1 MFTPLSTENK
11 LNLSKILYYF
21 PRFLALFIILLWL
34 VAITIAYK
42 FNQYFVIG
50 FLISLILLFTT
61 LIAWKSDPLGG
72 IVFIILGFAYLVV
85 AFGKSFSFTTLL
97 GSAPLFTLGL
107 LFISNHL
114 YQEKKYAEEDDIL

>member
-1 MFTPLSTENK
+1 MPTKKK
-11 LNLSKILYYF
+11 LDLSKLMYYF
-21 PRFLALFIILLWL
+21 PRFLALFIILLWIT
-34 VAITIAYK
+34 AITITYQ

-50 FLISLILLFTT
+50 LLIALILLFTT
-61 LIAWKSDPLGG
+61 LIAWKSDPIGG
-72 IVFIILGFAYLVV
+72 IVFIILGFAYLVI
-85 AFGKSFSFTTLL
+85 AFGKSFSFAALL